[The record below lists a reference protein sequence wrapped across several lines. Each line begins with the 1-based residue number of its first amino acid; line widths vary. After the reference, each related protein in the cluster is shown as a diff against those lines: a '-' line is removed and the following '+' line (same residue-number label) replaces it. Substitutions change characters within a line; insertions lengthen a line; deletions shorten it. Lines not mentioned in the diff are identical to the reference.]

1 MADET
6 AEPKK
11 AQKQFHVSFEFQ
23 ELPSAHIHQ
32 TVRVE
37 ASDMGL
43 AVHRGLK
50 EVRKRKIV
58 KGRRLHSAKIS
69 VVEIRDIK
77 E

>member
-1 MADET
+1 
-6 AEPKK
+6 
-11 AQKQFHVSFEFQ
+11 
-23 ELPSAHIHQ
+23 
-32 TVRVE
+32 
-37 ASDMGL
+37 MGL